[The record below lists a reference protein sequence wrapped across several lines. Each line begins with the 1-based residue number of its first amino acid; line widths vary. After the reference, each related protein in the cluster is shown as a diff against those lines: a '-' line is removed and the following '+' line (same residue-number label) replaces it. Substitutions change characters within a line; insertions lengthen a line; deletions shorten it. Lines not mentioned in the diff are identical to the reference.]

1 MNELFLRRKPSQ
13 VTETGLLTPVN
24 CVVAFAKT
32 LSGDN
37 NFGLGSVKQSDP
49 RLRSFRIS
57 RELRVEG
64 DRYILAVLVQ
74 SRVFAGEGA
83 GSFQH
88 IGIRKPLRNLG
99 TKKRC
104 RTKHAATLA
113 SGRDRRNQLRTACIA
128 NTRRRN
134 E

>member
-1 MNELFLRRKPSQ
+1 MSYSSGGNRPKL
-13 VTETGLLTPVN
+13 TETGLLTPDN
-24 CVVAFAKT
+24 CVVAFAKL

-37 NFGLGSVKQSDP
+37 NFVLGFRKNKTIRGFTPSESP
-49 RLRSFRIS
+49 EGYALRAT
-57 RELRVEG
+57 LH
-64 DRYILAVLVQ
+64 LAVLVQ

-88 IGIRKPLRNLG
+88 IGIRQPLRNLG